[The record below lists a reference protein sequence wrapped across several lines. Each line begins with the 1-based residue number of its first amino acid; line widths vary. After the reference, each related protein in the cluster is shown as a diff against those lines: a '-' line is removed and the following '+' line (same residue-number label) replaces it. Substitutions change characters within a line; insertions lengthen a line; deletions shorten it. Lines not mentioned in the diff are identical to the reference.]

1 MVFGILRVARRL
13 CDLLQQ
19 RTPTNFI
26 LGQISHAA
34 ALVSKKHE
42 FRRTLPR
49 AQQHFFAGIS
59 LFD

>member
-1 MVFGILRVARRL
+1 LRVARRL

-34 ALVSKKHE
+34 ALVSKKHG
-42 FRRTLPR
+42 FRRTLPQ
-49 AQQHFFAGIS
+49 AQQHFFAGMS